1 MYKKIGIV
9 VADTEEFMPLLDYAL
24 NSGGEKAEIFS
35 RPAVIFKINNT
46 DIVAVNCGIGK
57 VNASAVTAKLISDGC
72 DAILNYGLSGGIEG
86 FVSGGLSVPTSYL
99 EHDFDLTVLGY
110 KPCEKP
116 NQKYIYE
123 TDKALLDILKELFKD
138 AVFGCAVCGDRFIS
152 SKKDSDFL
160 KDTFGAVTCDMETGA
175 IAAVCDMAKVPFAS
189 LRRVSD
195 GADEEAADSYSEMNN
210 NGGNNPLVDA
220 FLTFL
225 NKIS

>member
-9 VADTEEFMPLLDYAL
+9 VADSKEFEPLLDFAL
-24 NSGGEKAEIFS
+24 NSGGEKTEIFS
-35 RPAVIFKINNT
+35 KIAVCFKQNAT
-46 DIVAVNCGIGK
+46 EVVAVNCGIGK
-57 VNASAVTAKLISDGC
+57 VNAASLAAKLISDGC
-72 DAILNYGLSGGIEG
+72 DIILNYGLSGGIGDFPAGG
-86 FVSGGLSVPTSYL
+86 FCVPTSFL

-123 TDKALLDILKELFKD
+123 TDKDLLGVLKSLFEN

-160 KDTFGAVTCDMETGA
+160 KNTFGAVSCDMETGA
-175 IAAVCDMAKVPFAS
+175 IAAVCDMAGVPFAS
-189 LRRVSD
+189 IRRVSD
-195 GADEEAADSYSEMNN
+195 GADEEAADSYSTMNN
-210 NGGNNPLVDA
+210 SGGNNPLVSA

-225 NKIS
+225 GKIS